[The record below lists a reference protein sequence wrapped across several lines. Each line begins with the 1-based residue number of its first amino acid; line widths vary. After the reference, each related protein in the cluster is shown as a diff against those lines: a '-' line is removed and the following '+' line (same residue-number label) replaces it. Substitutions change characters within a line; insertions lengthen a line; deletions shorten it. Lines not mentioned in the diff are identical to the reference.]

1 MRYKVVI
8 FDLDGT
14 LLNTLEDIG
23 NSCNKVI
30 EVFGFTSHPID
41 AYGYFVGDGSRK
53 LIERATNLDSKDPM
67 VDCMLSSFK
76 DVYTKGLV
84 SKTSLYEGI
93 PSMLD
98 ALENEGVILNILSN
112 KIHTFL
118 QSCTQE
124 YLSSWSFAK
133 VLGER
138 DGIEKKPSPEAVLQ
152 IIADLG
158 VSPKEVL
165 FVGDT
170 KTDMKTASNAKIDS
184 CGVLWGFRDKKEL
197 EDYGATYIIEK
208 PEELIPLVIGE

>member
-30 EVFGFTSHPID
+30 EVFGFTSHPIE

-67 VDCMLSSFK
+67 IECMLSSFK
-76 DVYTKGLV
+76 DVYTKDLI
-84 SKTSLYEGI
+84 SKTALYEGI
-93 PSMLD
+93 PEILD
-98 ALENEGVILNILSN
+98 ALEKEGVIMGIVSN
-112 KIHTFL
+112 KIHAFL
-118 QSCTQE
+118 QSCAQE
-124 YLSSWSFAK
+124 YLSSWPFAK
-133 VLGER
+133 ILGER
-138 DGIEKKPSPEAVLQ
+138 EGIQSKPAPDSVNE
-152 IIADLG
+152 IIQALD

-170 KTDMKTASNAKIDS
+170 KTDMKTARNAKVDS
-184 CGVLWGFRDKKEL
+184 CGVLWGFRDRKEL
-197 EDYGATYIIEK
+197 ENNNATYIIER
-208 PEELIPLVIGE
+208 PEELLAIVKG